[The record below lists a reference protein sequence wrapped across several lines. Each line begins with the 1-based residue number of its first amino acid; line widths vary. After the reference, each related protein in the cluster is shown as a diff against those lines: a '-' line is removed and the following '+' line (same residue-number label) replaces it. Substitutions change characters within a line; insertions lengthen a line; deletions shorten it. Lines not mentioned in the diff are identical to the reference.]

1 MVLNTQHETI
11 ISCAGH
17 VQTPGTGQEFMKGFD
32 ASSHLKGKG
41 LTPHLMGRKSGPIN
55 SAY

>member
-1 MVLNTQHETI
+1 MVSNTQHETI